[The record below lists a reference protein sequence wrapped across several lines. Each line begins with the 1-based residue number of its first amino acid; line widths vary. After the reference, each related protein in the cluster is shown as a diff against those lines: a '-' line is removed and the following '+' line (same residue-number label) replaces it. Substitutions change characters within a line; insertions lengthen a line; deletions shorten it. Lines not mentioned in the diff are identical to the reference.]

1 MKTNTVAH
9 NLLGLVLVG
18 GTLAAFSAR
27 ADLLSF
33 SASYPAPL
41 GEFQIPDWTSA
52 LTLPR
57 FDPSLGVL
65 NSISFRL
72 SGTVQGS
79 AQSENTSPS
88 AGNDITLDLSARLQ
102 LFRPGS
108 TDLANRLVVSTPGVL
123 NTFSAS
129 IYDGVTDFAGT
140 SGVTFVGLSA
150 TKVNKTVFSSDADK
164 ALFTGLGTIDLPLT
178 AIARSKATG
187 GGSAISVFDTQA
199 RGEVTVTYN
208 YGPSAPPVPE
218 PRVYGAFGVLV
229 CAGLAAMRRRAAAK
243 KA

>member
-9 NLLGLVLVG
+9 KLLGLVLVG
-18 GTLAAFSAR
+18 GTLATFSAR

-41 GEFQIPDWTSA
+41 GEFQIPDWTSSV
-52 LTLPR
+52 TLPR
-57 FDPSLGVL
+57 FDPSLGTL
-65 NSISFRL
+65 NSITFRL

-88 AGNDITLDLSARLQ
+88 AGNDITLNLSAALQ

-108 TDLANRLVVSTPGVL
+108 LDLANRLVVTTPTVA
-123 NTFSAS
+123 NTFTAS
-129 IYDGVTDFAGT
+129 VYDGVTDFAGT
-140 SGVTFVGLSA
+140 SGVTYAGLSA

-178 AIARSKATG
+178 AIGKSRATG

-208 YGPSAPPVPE
+208 YGASAVPE

-229 CAGLAAMRRRAAAK
+229 CAGLAALRRRTSAK

>member
-1 MKTNTVAH
+1 MKTNSIA
-9 NLLGLVLVG
+9 NKFLALALVG
-18 GTLAAFSAR
+18 GALAAVPAR

-41 GEFQIPDWTSA
+41 GQFQIPDWTSSV
-52 LTLPR
+52 TIPK
-57 FDPSLGVL
+57 FDSSLGAL
-65 NSISFRL
+65 NSVTFRL

-88 AGNDITLDLSARLQ
+88 AGNDITLNLSAALQ
-102 LFRPGS
+102 LFRPG
-108 TDLANRLVVSTPGVL
+108 TLDLAHRLAVTTPAVA
-123 NTFSAS
+123 NTFAAS
-129 IYDGVTDFAGT
+129 VYDGVTDFAGT
-140 SGVTFVGLSA
+140 SGVTYAGLTA
-150 TKVNKTVFSSDADK
+150 TKVNKAVYSSDADL

-178 AIARSKATG
+178 AIGKSKATG

-208 YGPSAPPVPE
+208 YGPAVPE
-218 PRVYGAFGVLV
+218 PRVYGAFGVVV
-229 CAGLAAMRRRAAAK
+229 CVGLAALRRRASVK